1 MDPRRTRTA
10 TRVLVVEDDA
20 TVSEVVTRYLE
31 REGFLVETAAD
42 GHEALDRALTEPPDL
57 MVLDIMLPGL
67 DGLEVCRRVR
77 AKAPI
82 PIIMLTALGEENDRV
97 VGLDLGADD
106 YITKPFSPREL
117 TSRIKSVLRRA
128 RGPLAGS
135 VTELRAPLTTGD
147 VEVDIAAREVRVK
160 GREISITAREFE
172 LLVFLMLRPN
182 QVFTREDL
190 LQHVWGYSFGDTST
204 VTVHVRRLREKI
216 ESDPAHPNLI
226 KTIWGVGYKFEQTPS
241 EE

>member
-1 MDPRRTRTA
+1 VTMDSGRTRTT
-10 TRVLVVEDDA
+10 TRVLLVEDDA
-20 TVSEVVTRYLE
+20 NVSEVVSRYLE
-31 REGFLVETAAD
+31 REGFAVETAAD
-42 GHEALDRALTEPPDL
+42 GHEALDRALREPPDL
-57 MVLDIMLPGL
+57 MVLDIMLPGM

-117 TSRIKSVLRRA
+117 TARVKSVLRRA
-128 RGPLAGS
+128 RGPLAAS
-135 VTELRAPLTTGD
+135 AAELRAPLVAGD
-147 VEVDIAAREVRVK
+147 LEVDVGAHEVKVRGELV
-160 GREISITAREFE
+160 STTVREFE
-172 LLVFLMLRPN
+172 LLVFLMLHPN

-190 LQHVWGYSFGDTST
+190 LEHVWGYTFGDTST

-216 ESDPAHPNLI
+216 ETDPAHPTLI
-226 KTIWGVGYKFEQTPS
+226 KTVWGIGYKLER
-241 EE
+241 

>member
-1 MDPRRTRTA
+1 MDPRTRTT
-10 TRVLVVEDDA
+10 TRVLLVEDDA

-31 REGFLVETAAD
+31 REGFIVESAAD
-42 GHEALDRALTEPPDL
+42 GREALDRALTEPPDL
-57 MVLDIMLPGL
+57 MVLDIMLPGM

-106 YITKPFSPREL
+106 YMTKPFSPREL

-135 VTELRAPLTTGD
+135 ASELHSPLIAGD
-147 VEVDIAAREVRVK
+147 VEVDVGAHEVRVK

-172 LLVFLMLRPN
+172 LLVFMMLRPN

-216 ESDPAHPNLI
+216 ESDPAHPALI
-226 KTIWGVGYKFEQTPS
+226 KTIWGVGYKFEQTMS

>member
-1 MDPRRTRTA
+1 MDPRRTRST

-31 REGFLVETAAD
+31 REGFSVETAAD

-135 VTELRAPLTTGD
+135 VTELRAPLTAGD

>member
-1 MDPRRTRTA
+1 
-10 TRVLVVEDDA
+10 
-20 TVSEVVTRYLE
+20 
-31 REGFLVETAAD
+31 
-42 GHEALDRALTEPPDL
+42 
-57 MVLDIMLPGL
+57 
-67 DGLEVCRRVR
+67 
-77 AKAPI
+77 
-82 PIIMLTALGEENDRV
+82 LGEENDRV